1 MTDNEGSGA
10 RTHSCVIPE
19 RAADVEPG
27 GPVVRAAALGVSAAL
42 GRSANS
48 DPLRVGRDAAGSSPG
63 RVAGLDIAGCLKY
76 FPCRKSGRHR
86 AIGVAAGFV

>member
-1 MTDNEGSGA
+1 M
-10 RTHSCVIPE
+10 PE
-19 RAADVEPG
+19 LTL
-27 GPVVRAAALGVSAAL
+27 ALFQSERVTLGQTAQWRGLPQLEFQRLAP